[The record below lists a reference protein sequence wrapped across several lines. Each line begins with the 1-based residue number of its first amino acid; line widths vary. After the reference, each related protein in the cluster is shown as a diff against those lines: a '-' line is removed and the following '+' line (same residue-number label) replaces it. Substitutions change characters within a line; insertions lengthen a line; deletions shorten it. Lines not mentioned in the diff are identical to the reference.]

1 VPLHHVQKPISWIQS
16 PGLRRREVGVKTTA
30 YFRNSVLVRRPYLK
44 MEWIEQALRHPVRR
58 EVQENGRVRYWVYIQ
73 EAGKYLRVV
82 TEPDGETVHN
92 AFFDR
97 GFKP

>member
-1 VPLHHVQKPISWIQS
+1 M
-16 PGLRRREVGVKTTA
+16 KTTA

-44 MEWIEQALRHPVRR
+44 MEWIEQALRQPICR
-58 EVQENGRVRYWVYIQ
+58 EVQENGRVRYWVYIP

-97 GFKP
+97 RFKP

>member
-1 VPLHHVQKPISWIQS
+1 
-16 PGLRRREVGVKTTA
+16 VKTTA